1 MWRQAFF
8 FKPFARNQHRS
19 NRTPDR
25 YRYSLRRRADPWRS
39 GACEL
44 ETLLLSIKRYP
55 QRDEVVRELGG
66 ELDKE
71 MSNSRMPTW
80 YSLIVLGAGRIPGL
94 FVRPRSSPA
103 CIRSGWSTGSAEVR
117 AHDRQ
122 YADLFRSEP
131 TVESERHP
139 TT

>member
-1 MWRQAFF
+1 
-8 FKPFARNQHRS
+8 
-19 NRTPDR
+19 
-25 YRYSLRRRADPWRS
+25 
-39 GACEL
+39 
-44 ETLLLSIKRYP
+44 
-55 QRDEVVRELGG
+55 
-66 ELDKE
+66 

-139 TT
+139 TTHSALCRSIVGQALTPFQAGHCFAVSAVV